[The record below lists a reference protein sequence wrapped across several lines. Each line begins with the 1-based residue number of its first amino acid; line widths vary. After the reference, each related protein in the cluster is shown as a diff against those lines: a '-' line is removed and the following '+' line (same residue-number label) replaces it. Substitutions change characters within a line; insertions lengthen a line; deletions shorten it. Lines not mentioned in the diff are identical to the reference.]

1 MRSPLF
7 QSSAGHWFRLT
18 LQGTLV
24 PAADAEVTRERARMA
39 EDPPIGRDQ
48 GVTANWAEPL
58 EAGR

>member
-24 PAADAEVTRERARMA
+24 PASAREVAQERARAA
-39 EDPPIGRDQ
+39 ETMPMSPDH
-48 GVTANWAEPL
+48 GVMGGWSPEQ
-58 EAGR
+58 

>member
-24 PAADAEVTRERARMA
+24 PATAREVAQERARAA
-39 EDPPIGRDQ
+39 ETLPMGRDH
-48 GVTANWAEPL
+48 GVMGGWSP
-58 EAGR
+58 GQ

>member
-24 PAADAEVTRERARMA
+24 PATPAEVSREEARNA
-39 EDPPIGRDQ
+39 ETLPMSPNH
-48 GVTANWAEPL
+48 GVMGGWSP
-58 EAGR
+58 GQ